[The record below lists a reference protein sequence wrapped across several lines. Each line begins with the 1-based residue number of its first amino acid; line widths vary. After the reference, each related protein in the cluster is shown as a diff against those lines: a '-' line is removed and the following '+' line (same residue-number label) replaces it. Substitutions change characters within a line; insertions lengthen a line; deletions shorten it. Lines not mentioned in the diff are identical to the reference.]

1 MAPREL
7 TLRLP
12 HLELAALAWGE
23 ESAPPLLALHGWL
36 DNAASFSALAPL
48 LAERYH
54 VVALDW
60 PGHGRSQ
67 HRPRGSWYHYVD
79 YADELAGAMRALGWE
94 RCSLLGH
101 SMGGAVAS
109 IYAAVFPQRV
119 DKLFL
124 IEALGPLASL
134 PEKAL
139 DNLRSAYAQRE
150 GFHEKALRV
159 FASLEEAVAARA
171 TAGAMTPEAARVLV
185 ERGINRVD
193 GGWSWSSDARLT
205 LASPLRFSETQ
216 IMAALRGIAAPTL
229 LILADPAQNYLAPEL
244 METRAACVDDIT
256 VMRMPGHHHL
266 HLDDPLPVAQAM
278 QDFAK
283 K

>member
-12 HLELAALAWGE
+12 HLELAALAWGD
-23 ESAPPLLALHGWL
+23 ESLPPLLAVHGWL

-48 LAERYH
+48 LAERFH

-79 YADELAGAMRALGWE
+79 YADELAGALRVLGWE
-94 RCSLLGH
+94 RCHLLGH
-101 SMGGAVAS
+101 SLGGAVAS
-109 IYAAVFPQRV
+109 IFAAVFPQRV
-119 DKLFL
+119 QRLLL
-124 IEALGPLASL
+124 IEALGPLASQ

-139 DNLRSAYAQRE
+139 DNLRSAYTQRE
-150 GFHEKALRV
+150 GFHEKSLRV

-171 TAGAMTPEAARVLV
+171 TAGAMTAEAARVLV
-185 ERGINRVD
+185 ERGINRVE

-229 LILADPAQNYLAPEL
+229 LVLAEPAQNYLAPEL
-244 METRAACVDDIT
+244 MDTRAACVDDIQ
-256 VMRMPGHHHL
+256 VLRLPGHHHL
-266 HLDDPLPVAQAM
+266 HLENPIPVAQAIL
-278 QDFAK
+278 DFTNK
-283 K
+283 

>member
-1 MAPREL
+1 MVAREL

-12 HLELAALAWGE
+12 HLELAALAWGDA
-23 ESAPPLLALHGWL
+23 SLPPLLAVHGWL

-48 LAERYH
+48 LADRFH

-67 HRPRGSWYHYVD
+67 HRPPGSWYHYVD
-79 YADELAGAMRALGWE
+79 YADELAGAMRVLGWE

-101 SMGGAVAS
+101 SLGGAVAS

-119 DKLFL
+119 QQLLL
-124 IEALGPLASL
+124 IEALGPLASQ

-139 DNLRSAYAQRE
+139 DNLRSAYTQRE

-159 FASLEEAVAARA
+159 FASLEDAVAARA
-171 TAGAMTPEAARVLV
+171 AAGAMTPDAARVLV
-185 ERGINRVD
+185 ERGTNRVD
-193 GGWSWSSDARLT
+193 GGWSWSSDPRLT

-229 LILADPAQNYLAPEL
+229 LVLAEPAQNYLDPAL
-244 METRAACVDDIT
+244 MDTRAACVDDIQ
-256 VMRMPGHHHL
+256 VHRLPGHHHL
-266 HLDDPLPVAQAM
+266 HLEDPAPVAQLIGNFI
-278 QDFAK
+278 QR
-283 K
+283 